1 MNRRLQACLV
11 SLMMGA
17 ISGAVFAQS
26 GVNVPL
32 QRGVSVQLAVTSNA
46 VAVPNADKQDALVV
60 ALTAD
65 GSVYLRA
72 DRLPTPALADRVRSI
87 LSTRNE
93 KTLYVKADARVPYAR
108 LVEVIDAV
116 QKSGVEGLTFLTAQ
130 RDAADQGGGP
140 CRRKA
145 WKCGFVKHTKAAT
158 PRLKNLVK
166 LRRGWL
172 RMRRSWASGKL
183 FTIGQRDSPATSS
196 LATPRFHVPWWKT
209 AIAIT
214 SNSPLHRARPK

>member
-17 ISGAVFAQS
+17 VSDAVFAQS

-32 QRGVSVQLAVTSNA
+32 QQGVSVQLAVTSNA

-65 GSVYLRA
+65 GSIYLRA
-72 DRLPTPALADRVRSI
+72 NPVPTPDLADSVKSI
-87 LSTRNE
+87 LSTRKD

-108 LVEVIDAV
+108 LVEIIDAV

-130 RDAADQGGGP
+130 QDAADQG
-140 CRRKA
+140 RKPVSP
-145 WKCGFVKHTKAAT
+145 KG
-158 PRLKNLVK
+158 LE
-166 LRRGWL
+166 LRVR
-172 RMRRSWASGKL
+172 
-183 FTIGQRDSPATSS
+183 
-196 LATPRFHVPWWKT
+196 
-209 AIAIT
+209 
-214 SNSPLHRARPK
+214 

>member
-17 ISGAVFAQS
+17 VSDAVFAQS

-32 QRGVSVQLAVTSNA
+32 QQGVSVQLAVTSNA

-65 GSVYLRA
+65 GSIYLRA
-72 DRLPTPALADRVRSI
+72 NRVPTPDLANSVKSI
-87 LSTRNE
+87 LSTRKD

-108 LVEVIDAV
+108 LVEIIDAV

-130 RDAADQGGGP
+130 QDAADQG
-140 CRRKA
+140 RRPVSPK
-145 WKCGFVKHTKAAT
+145 G
-158 PRLKNLVK
+158 LE
-166 LRRGWL
+166 LRVR
-172 RMRRSWASGKL
+172 
-183 FTIGQRDSPATSS
+183 
-196 LATPRFHVPWWKT
+196 
-209 AIAIT
+209 
-214 SNSPLHRARPK
+214 